1 MQVSEI
7 FQSIPY
13 FFLISLKGKSMSTK
27 HEEIVFC
34 VPSTISYSVVI
45 DVLGNEKAR

>member
-1 MQVSEI
+1 
-7 FQSIPY
+7 
-13 FFLISLKGKSMSTK
+13 MSTK

-34 VPSTISYSVVI
+34 LPSTIPYSVVI